1 MRWLRFP
8 PVLVAVVLVGL
19 ALAGPAAAQPDHL
32 HLDLAL
38 VGCGQVKVTGFELPK
53 HTRLD
58 VRFQNA
64 AGGATLARE
73 TVTTKADGSLSL
85 DAKLALT
92 GVRTLRATVARPGA
106 AKPFVFSELSISGE
120 CPLPFTGPARAPLTA
135 GLGLSLVAV
144 GAILVGVSLYRGRDT
159 AGRVVGPRP

>member
-8 PVLVAVVLVGL
+8 PVLAAVVLAGL

-38 VGCGQVKVTGFELPK
+38 VGCGQVKVSGYELPAG
-53 HTRLD
+53 TRLE
-58 VRFQNA
+58 VHFQNA
-64 AGGATLARE
+64 ASGVTLERQTATTA
-73 TVTTKADGSLSL
+73 KDGSLGL
-85 DAKLALT
+85 EVKLPLT

-106 AKPFVFSELSISGE
+106 AKPFVFSELSVAGE
-120 CPLPFTGPARAPLTA
+120 CPLPFTGPARAPATA

-144 GAILVGVSLYRGRDT
+144 GGMLVAVSLSRGRHR
-159 AGRVVGPRP
+159 AGHRRGH